1 MPSKL
6 DRILNFTG
14 MLDAFRLV
22 ERVIYV
28 NGADRMENDSEHSYN
43 LAMLA
48 WYIADAEALDM
59 DKDLILRYALVHDI
73 AEVYAGDT
81 YIYSTDEA
89 LLESKSERER
99 AALLRLEGEFPDF
112 PDMVALAHRYERR
125 EDRESRFVYALD
137 KLEPVL
143 HILLDHR
150 AIWKEK
156 GITLERLLESKRDKI
171 ALSPEIEP
179 YFDELVS
186 LLTQEEGRL
195 FAEKS
200 TEKE

>member
-112 PDMVALAHRYERR
+112 
-125 EDRESRFVYALD
+125 
-137 KLEPVL
+137 
-143 HILLDHR
+143 
-150 AIWKEK
+150 
-156 GITLERLLESKRDKI
+156 
-171 ALSPEIEP
+171 
-179 YFDELVS
+179 
-186 LLTQEEGRL
+186 Q
-195 FAEKS
+195 
-200 TEKE
+200 

>member
-1 MPSKL
+1 MKKIRL
-6 DRILNFTG
+6 QNLIGFTR

-28 NGADRMENDSEHSYN
+28 NGADRMENDAEHSYN

-48 WYIADAEALDM
+48 WYIADAEGLDM

-81 YIYSTDEA
+81 YIYSTDAA
-89 LLESKSERER
+89 LLKSKTERER
-99 AALLRLEGEFPDF
+99 AALDRLAGEFPDA
-112 PDMVALAHRYERR
+112 PDLVALAHRYERR

-143 HILLDHR
+143 HILLNEKR
-150 AIWKEK
+150 IWQEK
-156 GITLERLLESKRDKI
+156 GITLKQLIESKREKI
-171 ALSPEIEP
+171 ALSPEIKP
-179 YFDELVS
+179 YFDELILV
-186 LLTQEEGRL
+186 LTEREQEL
-195 FAEKS
+195 F
-200 TEKE
+200 